1 MAKMTG
7 TVFTT
12 DPDGAE
18 VRLLLGEDA
27 PSWYKG
33 PAVEGR
39 SSDDGPRSVDELSKD
54 ELRKLIEENE
64 LVAPPK
70 NASKDEHVA
79 VLLAADITTV

>member
-18 VRLLLGEDA
+18 VRLLMGEDA

-33 PAVEGR
+33 PAVEGKY
-39 SSDDGPRSVDELSKD
+39 DDGPRSVEELSKD
-54 ELRKLIEENE
+54 ELRELIQKNE
-64 LVAPPK
+64 LVAPAK

-79 VLLAADITTV
+79 VLRAADIYQA